1 LAFGAIELKRRGP
14 VTEQSTQVKVI
25 QPKKIVKKLAIGMEL
40 EGTVRRLADFGAFVD
55 IGVGR
60 DGLVHISE
68 MSQRRVAK
76 PEDIV
81 SVGDKVRVWIK
92 DLDKANNRISLT
104 MIPPGTKRI
113 RDLQVDEVVK
123 GKVTR
128 VLPYAAFVDIGV
140 GRDAMLHVR
149 EMSWGFV
156 KRPEEVVK
164 VGDEIEAKI
173 IKLDKRRG
181 RIDLSLKSLQPQP
194 EESATEKFSV
204 QAGGREE
211 RGFSSRP
218 KRASKGKKREPVTYS
233 SDDEDDAPSA
243 LALALQKALGDEIP
257 ASTPKR
263 KKTRREKQRMKSQ
276 IDDIIERTLSYQ
288 ED

>member
-1 LAFGAIELKRRGP
+1 M
-14 VTEQSTQVKVI
+14 TEQSTQVKVI

-60 DGLVHISE
+60 DGLVHVSE

-81 SVGDKVRVWIK
+81 SVGDKVKVWIK

-113 RDLQVDEVVK
+113 RDLQVDEIVK

-128 VLPYAAFVDIGV
+128 ILPYAAFVDIGV

-181 RIDLSLKSLQPQP
+181 RIDLSLKAMQP
-194 EESATEKFSV
+194 EPENTAPERPPTGERNFSKPRKNS
-204 QAGGREE
+204 QR
-211 RGFSSRP
+211 
-218 KRASKGKKREPVTYS
+218 GKKRELISYS

-243 LALALQKALGDEIP
+243 LALALQKALGDELP
-257 ASTPKR
+257 TTGR
-263 KKTRREKQRMKSQ
+263 KKKSRREKQRMKSE
-276 IDDIIERTLSYQ
+276 IDEIIERTLSYR

>member
-1 LAFGAIELKRRGP
+1 M
-14 VTEQSTQVKVI
+14 TEQSTQVKVI

-60 DGLVHISE
+60 DGLVHVSE
-68 MSQRRVAK
+68 MSQRRVSK
-76 PEDIV
+76 PGDIV
-81 SVGDKVRVWIK
+81 SVGDKVKVWIK

-104 MIPPGTKRI
+104 MVPPGTKRI

-181 RIDLSLKSLQPQP
+181 RIDLSLKALQPKP
-194 EESATEKFSV
+194 ESSSPDQFGDRVAPKEGRSF
-204 QAGGREE
+204 GGKTRKNA
-211 RGFSSRP
+211 SR
-218 KRASKGKKREPVTYS
+218 GKKRELVSYS
-233 SDDEDDAPSA
+233 SDDEEDAPSA
-243 LALALQKALGDEIP
+243 LALALQKALGDEVP
-257 ASTPKR
+257 LSAN
-263 KKTRREKQRMKSQ
+263 KKKKKSRREKQRMKSK
-276 IDDIIERTLSYQ
+276 IDEIIERTLSYQ